1 MSATSEKMKISFLAN
16 FDISYSAAFN
26 ASQKKKNA
34 FWLLQK
40 SHVSQ
45 TLFRSSTCQFEG

>member
-26 ASQKKKNA
+26 ASQKKKRFLVAAKISCFSNA
-34 FWLLQK
+34 
-40 SHVSQ
+40 VSE
-45 TLFRSSTCQFEG
+45 LNVPI